1 MHSAPGAGVFFD
13 RGNFSMRGIKSVL
26 IVSTLF
32 TLAACG
38 GGGGGGSNNPPPA
51 PPATNAA
58 PTVNAGADATAT
70 LPNATVALTGSA
82 TDDGPAASLT
92 YQWTANPNTGVTF
105 SAGTSAATNVS
116 FTTAGP
122 YTLTLTVGDGTLTG
136 HDDVVVTVSDAP
148 PPAAAIYPADDDESD
163 QTFHGWAKVA
173 NAADVGMDQN
183 RLNDAA
189 AFAQAIPTASIAPG
203 TTVNPGTGMIVR
215 HGQLVHSWGD
225 IDLKL
230 EVKSVTKS
238 MGGILFLR
246 ALDQAKVALTGT
258 GVSYLPTFGTPPDA
272 NAAQA
277 GLVTLGMLATHTSG
291 FQKDDGNPAAF
302 TALIKNTPGTVWA
315 YSDSGL
321 NWLADVLTTVY
332 QQDLRDLAQTDVW
345 GVLGLNAG
353 GTNNDDVLW
362 RVNLSRPPT
371 RNGAPLQYREL
382 SSGISAN
389 ANAMARVGLLM
400 LRKGLWKDNK
410 RVLSEA
416 IVAQAHTPLP
426 QNAGL
431 PLVTNRPGERFPNAQ
446 TDYGV
451 LWWTNKSK
459 TMPNVP
465 DDAFWAWG
473 LGEELIVVIPSLDLV
488 VVRTGG
494 QATASSAGRTWNDLD
509 WDGDVAVLEPFL
521 NPIVAGTTP

>member
-1 MHSAPGAGVFFD
+1 
-13 RGNFSMRGIKSVL
+13 MRGIKSVL

-38 GGGGGGSNNPPPA
+38 GGGGGGGGDNNPPPA

-58 PTVNAGADATAT
+58 PVVSAGADATAT
-70 LPNATVALTGSA
+70 LPNATVSLTGSA
-82 TDDGPAASLT
+82 TDDGPASSLT
-92 YQWTANPNTGVTF
+92 YQWTANPATGVTF
-105 SAGTSAATNVS
+105 SADKAAATNVT

-122 YTLTLTVGDGTLTG
+122 YTLTLTVSDGTLTG
-136 HDDVVVTVSDAP
+136 TDQLAVTVSDAP
-148 PPAAAIYPADDDESD
+148 PPAAAVYPADDDDSD
-163 QTFHGWAKVA
+163 ATFHGWAKVD
-173 NAADVGMDQN
+173 AATVGMTQAGLDT
-183 RLNDAA
+183 AA
-189 AFAQAIPTASIAPG
+189 AFAQAIPAANIDPNKPAPDTG
-203 TTVNPGTGMIVR
+203 NGMIVR

-225 IDLKL
+225 IDEKL
-230 EVKSVTKS
+230 EMKSVTKS
-238 MGGILFLR
+238 MGGILFLL
-246 ALDQAKVALTGT
+246 ALDQQKVALTGK
-258 GVSYLPTFGTPPDA
+258 GIDYLPTFGTPPDA

-277 GLVTLGMLATHTSG
+277 GLITLGMLATHTSG
-291 FQKDDGNPAAF
+291 FQKDDGTSSAF
-302 TALIKNTPGTVWA
+302 TALIKNTPGTTWG
-315 YSDSGL
+315 YSDAGL
-321 NWLADVLTTVY
+321 NWLADVLTTVN
-332 QQDLRDLAQTDVW
+332 QADLKDLAQTNVW
-345 GVLGLNAG
+345 GVIGLNKG
-353 GTNNDDVLW
+353 GTNTDDVQW
-362 RVNLSRPPT
+362 RTNLSRPPT

-426 QNAGL
+426 ENATL
-431 PLVTNRPGERFPNAQ
+431 PLVTNRPGEKFPNAQ

-465 DDAFWAWG
+465 EDTFWAWG

-488 VVRTGG
+488 IVRNSG

-509 WDGDVAVLEPFL
+509 WDGDVTVLTGFL
-521 NPIVAGTTP
+521 DPIVAATTP

>member
-1 MHSAPGAGVFFD
+1 
-13 RGNFSMRGIKSVL
+13 
-26 IVSTLF
+26 
-32 TLAACG
+32 
-38 GGGGGGSNNPPPA
+38 
-51 PPATNAA
+51 
-58 PTVNAGADATAT
+58 
-70 LPNATVALTGSA
+70 
-82 TDDGPAASLT
+82 
-92 YQWTANPNTGVTF
+92 VT
-105 SAGTSAATNVS
+105 

-122 YTLTLTVGDGTLTG
+122 YTLTLTVSDGTLTSS
-136 HDDVVVTVSDAP
+136 DQIAVTVSDAP
-148 PPAAAIYPADDDESD
+148 PPAAAVYPADDDESD
-163 QTFHGWAKVA
+163 PTFHGWAKVDA
-173 NAADVGMDQN
+173 STVGMDQQK
-183 RLNDAA
+183 LKDAGD
-189 AFAQAIPTASIAPG
+189 FAQAIPAANIAPG

-215 HGQLVHSWGD
+215 HGQLVHFWGD
-225 IDLKL
+225 IDAKL

-238 MGGILFLR
+238 MGGILFLQ
-246 ALDQAKVALTGT
+246 ALDQTKVALTGK
-258 GVSYLPTFGTPPDA
+258 GIDYLPTFGTPPDA

-277 GLVTLGMLATHTSG
+277 GLITLGMLATHTSG
-291 FQKDDGNPAAF
+291 FQKDDGTPTTF
-302 TALIKNTPGTVWA
+302 TALIKNAPGTVWS

-332 QQDLRDLAQTDVW
+332 QQDLRDLAQTSVW
-345 GVLGLNAG
+345 ATLGLNAG
-353 GTNNDDVLW
+353 GTNNDDVQW
-362 RVNLSRPPT
+362 RTNLSRPPT

-382 SSGISAN
+382 SSGINAN
-389 ANAMARVGLLM
+389 ANAMARVGLLF

-431 PLVTNRPGERFPNAQ
+431 PLVTNRPGEKFPNAQ

-465 DDAFWAWG
+465 EDAFWAWG

-488 VVRTGG
+488 IVRTGG

-509 WDGDVAVLEPFL
+509 WDGDVAVLTGFL
-521 NPIVAGTTP
+521 DPIVAGTTP